1 MLRIRCNETEIIP
14 VISEQ
19 ASYVS
24 YRDKEM
30 ASFEIPF
37 VPVIRR
43 NNRSLETV
51 QKSNIRRSCERVC
64 KNPIFVIPTPPLITT
79 PIRERLSTILGLSA
93 ISTRLGCVRGNR
105 SVYNACDIS
114 YPDGASIDITT
125 HPLLCLSK

>member
-64 KNPIFVIPTPPLITT
+64 KNPIFVIPTPPLSLRLYANDCPLYWVYQQYQPDWDASAVIVLSIT
-79 PIRERLSTILGLSA
+79 LA
-93 ISTRLGCVRGNR
+93 IFLTLMAQV
-105 SVYNACDIS
+105 
-114 YPDGASIDITT
+114 SI
-125 HPLLCLSK
+125 